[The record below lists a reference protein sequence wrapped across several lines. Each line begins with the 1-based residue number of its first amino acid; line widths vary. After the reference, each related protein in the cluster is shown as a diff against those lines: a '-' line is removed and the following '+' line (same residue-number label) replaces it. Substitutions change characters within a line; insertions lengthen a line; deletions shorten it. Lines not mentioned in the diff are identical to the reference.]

1 MKKVTVKKE
10 KKVKKAKQQMNFSIV
25 AKILAVTLAS
35 MLILVF
41 LSISTMQDIGDLVA
55 DRLVETQL
63 KSTAYSVERL
73 VMESMEEG
81 SDTDQANIMKQV
93 SEETQVDGIVF
104 IGSRMITSS
113 LKDASGNE
121 LTKVLVP
128 DDVYQQLM
136 SGKTVFVKNHVVGD
150 ISYFG
155 YYEKFG
161 QNERGQAMIAFIC
174 KKTNDIT
181 SIYNGEIVARV
192 TFTVFA
198 SAFAMAVI
206 FFVVM
211 KISNALKTSVKEV
224 VKVSEGKLN
233 FAVSDKL
240 MKRGDEVGEMGR
252 TVQTL
257 VTNLHKI
264 VDDINDSSVSLDGF
278 TEQFK
283 ENFEQINDA
292 IVNVNVAMEEIA
304 KGATD
309 QASEV
314 QVVLDQMSGMGDAI
328 DSTSGNVDALMD
340 SAESMQAQNN
350 LMNSTLDELVAIS
363 DKTTGSIK
371 EVYEQTNNT
380 NKSAL
385 EIRSAIEIITDIA
398 DQTNLLSLNASIE
411 AARAGEQ
418 GRGFAVV
425 ADQVRMLADQSSESA
440 AVISG
445 IVEELIKN
453 ANVSVETMN
462 QVLSALRTQEDK
474 LADTRKVFGVLNEE
488 ISNVTAAVENISGQV
503 DAIGKVKDGVQ
514 SSFDSLAAISQENAA
529 STEETSAAMS
539 ELGRIVEECNTT
551 VDEVV
556 ELSGKLVDEMKQFE
570 L

>member
-1 MKKVTVKKE
+1 MKKKMQKTGPKISKGE
-10 KKVKKAKQQMNFSIV
+10 KKSFGIV
-25 AKILAVTLAS
+25 GKILTAAMAT
-35 MLILVF
+35 MLILVL
-41 LSISTMQDIGDLVA
+41 LSVGTMNDIGELVA

-63 KSTAYSVERL
+63 RSAAFSAEQL
-73 VMESMEEG
+73 VNNSLEEG
-81 SDTDQANIMKQV
+81 SDVDQANIMKKV
-93 SEETQVDGIVF
+93 SAETQVNGTVF

-113 LKDASGNE
+113 LTDADGNE
-121 LTKVLVP
+121 VEKVVVP
-128 DDVYQQLM
+128 DDIYAELM
-136 SGKTVFVKNHVVGD
+136 SGEPVFVKNHEVAGVN
-150 ISYFG
+150 YYG

-161 QNERGQAMIAFIC
+161 QNERGQAMIAFVC
-174 KKTNDIT
+174 KKTDEIT
-181 SIYNGEIVARV
+181 GIYKNEITARVIFTVVATIVAMVIVFLVV
-192 TFTVFA
+192 T
-198 SAFAMAVI
+198 
-206 FFVVM
+206 
-211 KISNALKTSVKEV
+211 KISAALKGSIKEV
-224 VKVSEGKLN
+224 VKVSQGKLN
-233 FAVSDKL
+233 FEVSPKL
-240 MKRGDEVGEMGR
+240 LKRGDEVGEMGK
-252 TVQTL
+252 TVQSL
-257 VTNLHKI
+257 IVNLHQI
-264 VDDINDSSVSLDGF
+264 VDKINDSSVSLDGF
-278 TEQFK
+278 AEQFK
-283 ENFEQINDA
+283 ENFDQINESIA
-292 IVNVNVAMEEIA
+292 NVNVAMEEIA

-314 QVVLDQMSGMGDAI
+314 QTVLDQMTYMADAI
-328 DSTSGNVDALMD
+328 DSTSNNVEALMD

-363 DKTTGSIK
+363 DRTTGSIK

-440 AVISG
+440 AVISS
-445 IVEELIKN
+445 IVEQLISN

-462 QVLSALRTQEDK
+462 QVLEALHTQEDK
-474 LADTRKVFGVLNEE
+474 LSDTRKVFHVLNEE

-503 DAIGKVKDGVQ
+503 DAIGQVKDGVQ

-529 STEETSAAMS
+529 STEETSASML
-539 ELGRIVEECNTT
+539 ELGRIVGECNTT

-556 ELSGKLVDEMKQFE
+556 ELSTKLVDEMKQFE

>member
-1 MKKVTVKKE
+1 MKKQKQKQKQVKDQKG
-10 KKVKKAKQQMNFSIV
+10 KFGIV
-25 AKILAVTLAS
+25 GKILSVTIAS
-35 MLILVF
+35 MLVLVL

-55 DRLVETQL
+55 DKLVETQL
-63 KSTAYSVERL
+63 RSAAFSAEQL
-73 VMESMEEG
+73 VLSSLSED
-81 SDTDQANIMKQV
+81 SDVDQSGIMQKV
-93 SEETQVDGIVF
+93 SAETQVNGTVF

-113 LKDASGNE
+113 LKDADGNE
-121 LTKVLVP
+121 VEKVVVP

-136 SGKTVFVKNHVVGD
+136 SGKPVFVKDHEVAGVN
-150 ISYFG
+150 YFG

-161 QNERGQAMIAFIC
+161 QNERGQAMIAFVC
-174 KKTNDIT
+174 KKTDEIT
-181 SIYNGEIVARV
+181 SIYEGEIVARV
-192 TFTVFA
+192 IFTAAATAV
-198 SAFAMAVI
+198 AMAVVLL
-206 FFVVM
+206 VVM
-211 KISNALKTSVKEV
+211 KISNALKGSIKEV

-252 TVQTL
+252 TVQSL
-257 VTNLHKI
+257 IGNLHHI
-264 VDDINDSSVSLDGF
+264 VDNINDSSVSLDGF
-278 TEQFK
+278 AEQFK
-283 ENFEQINDA
+283 DNFEQINES
-292 IVNVNVAMEEIA
+292 ISNVNVAMEEIA

-314 QVVLDQMSGMGDAI
+314 QQVLDQMSGMADAI
-328 DSTSGNVDALMD
+328 DSTSNNVEALMD

-350 LMNSTLDELVAIS
+350 LMNSTLDELAAIS

-411 AARAGEQ
+411 AARAGDQ

-445 IVEELIKN
+445 IVEELIRN

-462 QVLSALRTQEDK
+462 QVLQALHTQEDK
-474 LADTRKVFGVLNEE
+474 LADTRKVFRVLNEE

-503 DAIGKVKDGVQ
+503 DAIGHVKDGVQ
-514 SSFDSLAAISQENAA
+514 SSFDNLAAISQENAA
-529 STEETSAAMS
+529 STEETSASML
-539 ELGRIVEECNTT
+539 ELGRIVGECNTT

-556 ELSGKLVDEMKQFE
+556 DLSRQLVDEMKQFE